1 MRACAI
7 GRRERQDMPDIP
19 SLPAQL
25 AVPFAAARRIRDAFA
40 ALAADPERGFHVDF
54 QGVTPLPAALV
65 RWLALQAVPD
75 FDANCGRATFWHAT
89 LAETLDLG
97 GTSLKL
103 TLCFAACRL
112 HGVALSDASVPG
124 FEVIGG
130 RLRHFHADRLTARG
144 SVLLRGAY
152 PAGTYAQPL
161 PDDTPDHLAIPAG
174 ILLNG
179 AKLRGNLDLR
189 GAWLG
194 PMPEEENAGPLAMLA
209 DGLEAEG
216 NVLMREGFRA
226 RGEVRLNGAKIGRD
240 LDANGAHLWNPHGG
254 TLVAD
259 GARIAGSLLIGEG
272 LRSTGTLTFVG
283 ARVEGRLD
291 AAGGVGVAGAWDAP
305 RAADAGDDQMPMAL
319 LADQVKVAGSVWL
332 SGFRAKGAVSL
343 VSAQI
348 GGDFNCNDAQFEF
361 PGADAC
367 NFDGASI
374 GGGTDFSDVR
384 SSGLIRGHAAQMK
397 QGLVCD
403 GLRFDIGGVHRG
415 WAPADDLG
423 ADRAGL
429 SGMGASVTGGLSW
442 HDVRRV
448 NGPHAAP
455 TPVAGERT
463 VWFAVAGAS
472 VDEVDD
478 GRESWMEMQRID
490 LAGATYQRIRNLVP
504 GQTWRVERL
513 DAEYA
518 PWNTRFPGMRADVEV
533 FGRVLSGEARE
544 PGSELGR
551 QIDRFVPGPYL
562 QLAAAFRAAGL
573 ERDAQ
578 RALLRLERNRT
589 RYGGFGWAH
598 MLWRWVL
605 DGVLKYGQAPFRPIW
620 LVLIWAGLSGAY
632 FKWLHD
638 DAKWFLAAQ
647 VRAGGKAVAI
657 EGHLACHL
665 FDAAKSDPHVHFNWV
680 IYTLETLV
688 PFMNLGQK
696 SSFVVDPPYCGASWL
711 LLANTVIGYA
721 AAAFL
726 AAGLSGLVRTG
737 RG

>member
-1 MRACAI
+1 
-7 GRRERQDMPDIP
+7 MPDVP
-19 SLPAQL
+19 TLPAQL
-25 AVPFAAARRIRDAFA
+25 AVPFEGARRIRVAFV
-40 ALAADPERGFHVDF
+40 ALAAAPELGFRVDF
-54 QGVTPLPAALV
+54 RGLPPLPATLV
-65 RWLALQAVPD
+65 RWLVLRALPD
-75 FDANCGRATFWHAT
+75 FDPTCARAALWHAT
-89 LAETLDLG
+89 LADALDLRG
-97 GTSLKL
+97 ATLKP

-112 HGVALSDASVPG
+112 RGVDLTDASVQG

-130 RLRHFHADRLTARG
+130 QLRHLYADRLTARG

-161 PDDTPDHLAIPAG
+161 PDDTPPYLGIPAG

-194 PMPEEENAGPLAMLA
+194 PMPDEENAGPLAMLA

-226 RGEVRLNGAKIGRD
+226 RGELRMNGAKIGRD
-240 LDANGAHLWNPHGG
+240 LDASGAHLWNPHGS
-254 TLVAD
+254 TLEAK
-259 GARIAGSLLIGEG
+259 GARVAGSLLIGAG
-272 LRSTGTLTFVG
+272 LRSTGTLTLVG
-283 ARVEGRLD
+283 ARVEGGLD
-291 AAGGVGVAGAWDAP
+291 AAQGVAVAARWDAP
-305 RAADAGDDQMPMAL
+305 REHDDGDEQTPTAL

-348 GGDFNCNDAQFEF
+348 GGDFNCNGADFEF

-374 GGGTDFSDVR
+374 GGATDFSDAR
-384 SSGLIRGHAAQMK
+384 SSGLIRGNVAQMK

-403 GLRFDIGGVHRG
+403 GMRFDIGGTYRG
-415 WAPADDLG
+415 WAPDDDLSV
-423 ADRAGL
+423 DRAGL
-429 SGMGASVTGGLSW
+429 SGFGASVSGGLSW
-442 HDVRRV
+442 HGVRRV
-448 NGPHAAP
+448 RGSQPAPTAAP
-455 TPVAGERT
+455 GERT
-463 VWFAVAGAS
+463 LWFAVAGAS

-478 GRESWMEMQRID
+478 GRESWAETQRID

-504 GQTWRVERL
+504 GQTWRIERL

-518 PWNTRFPGMRADVEV
+518 PWNTQFPGVHADLAV
-533 FGRVLSGEARE
+533 FRRVLRGEARK
-544 PGSELGR
+544 PASALGR
-551 QIDRFVPGPYL
+551 QIERFVPGPYL

-573 ERDAQ
+573 ERDAL
-578 RALLRLERNRT
+578 RVLLRLERNRT

-598 MLWRWVL
+598 MVWRWLL

-620 LVLIWAGLSGAY
+620 LVLAYGAAVGVY

-638 DAKWFLAAQ
+638 DAKWFLATQA
-647 VRAGGKAVAI
+647 RAGGRAFATD
-657 EGHLACHL
+657 GHLVCHL
-665 FDAAKSDPHVHFNWV
+665 FDAAKIDQHTHFNWV

-696 SSFVVDPPYCGASWL
+696 ASFVVDPANCAANWL

-721 AAAFL
+721 AVAFL

-737 RG
+737 KG